1 MLRSRRRFSTI
12 NAMTINAMMK
22 IKPITTSALILATAL
37 LASPLAATAQRHGG
51 GGSNIAGSGSLS
63 GYSRPTGVAEAD
75 SLRDFHQVL
84 ALQGTSQQVA
94 EFQRL
99 IKITEAAQ
107 SALQSFQ
114 QPLHEEK
121 GTAESSRRGA
131 LDQALENARSE
142 TRKFQ
147 ESFSPAQKSG
157 LKDLAKRLAKAD
169 SDLDLQQKRLDHSL
183 DQSVDANAAS
193 PELAALSEAL
203 EKALTDFY
211 NQQLAIGREMSITLS
226 SGQDLAFTLPRV
238 KSTVSIGHRTV
249 PVAISGALSQIAAQG
264 GQRTFKLE
272 LVADLSDL
280 QQNISEILRAQL
292 DTAQTCGQR
301 VAIRQASLTPAT
313 PASTL
318 KIWLHFERWMCARS
332 LGQQTSSQQTSSE
345 LAEGDG
351 TVEIKLTAAVENP
364 NTLKLTAAFGRID
377 ATGMLAEALRSG
389 SLGEELR
396 DQVAQSVQSAARAA
410 SDFKVTLPPAV
421 QNSAVIQS
429 AKFQDVGAGDL
440 TMVLDGHIEISSE
453 QAEQLASQL
462 NQALSAHGTQPPETP
477 QLTKRPE

>member
-1 MLRSRRRFSTI
+1 MMINATTI
-12 NAMTINAMMK
+12 NLRTINL
-22 IKPITTSALILATAL
+22 ITTNTLMLATVL
-37 LASPLAATAQRHGG
+37 LVCPLAATAQRHGS
-51 GGSNIAGSGSLS
+51 GGSTSLAGSGNLS
-63 GYSRPTGVAEAD
+63 GYSRPTGVVETD
-75 SLRDFHQVL
+75 SLKDFHQVL

-99 IKITEAAQ
+99 IKITQAAQ

-121 GTAESSRRGA
+121 GTADSPRRDA

-169 SDLDLQQKRLDHSL
+169 SDLDLQQKRLDQSL
-183 DQSVDANAAS
+183 EAHTAS
-193 PELAALSEAL
+193 PELASLSEAL

-249 PVAISGALSQIAAQG
+249 PVAISGVLSQIAAQG

-280 QQNISEILRAQL
+280 QQNISEILRTQL
-292 DTAQTCGQR
+292 DTSQTCGQR

-318 KIWLHFERWMCARS
+318 KIWLHYERWMCTRT
-332 LGQQTSSQQTSSE
+332 LGQQTSPQQTSSE

-351 TVEIKLTAAVENP
+351 IVEIKLTAAVENP
-364 NTLKLTAAFGRID
+364 NTLKLTAALGRID
-377 ATGMLAEALRSG
+377 ATVMLAESLRSG
-389 SLGEELR
+389 SLGEDLR
-396 DQVAQSVQSAARAA
+396 DQVVQAVQSAARAA

-429 AKFQDVGAGDL
+429 AKFQDVGAGGL
-440 TMVLDGHIEISSE
+440 TIVLDGRIEISDE

-462 NQALSAHGTQPPETP
+462 NQALSAHGTPPETP

>member
-1 MLRSRRRFSTI
+1 
-12 NAMTINAMMK
+12 MTINAMMK

-51 GGSNIAGSGSLS
+51 GGANPSGSGSLS

-75 SLRDFHQVL
+75 SLKDFHQVL

-99 IKITEAAQ
+99 IKTTEAAQ

-169 SDLDLQQKRLDHSL
+169 SDLDLQQKRLK
-183 DQSVDANAAS
+183 QSVGANTAS
-193 PELAALSEAL
+193 PELASLSEAL

-238 KSTVSIGHRTV
+238 RSTVSIGHRTV

-318 KIWLHFERWMCARS
+318 KIWLHFERWMCTRT
-332 LGQQTSSQQTSSE
+332 LGQATSNE

-389 SLGEELR
+389 SLGEDLR
-396 DQVAQSVQSAARAA
+396 DRVAQSVQSAARAA

-440 TMVLDGHIEISSE
+440 TMVLDGRIEISSE

-462 NQALSAHGTQPPETP
+462 NQALSAHGTPPAETP

>member
-1 MLRSRRRFSTI
+1 MLRSRSRFSTI
-12 NAMTINAMMK
+12 NAMTINAMK

-211 NQQLAIGREMSITLS
+211 NHQLALGREMSITLAT
-226 SGQDLAFTLPRV
+226 GQDLAFTLPRV

-264 GQRTFKLE
+264 GQRVFKLG

-318 KIWLHFERWMCARS
+318 KIWLHYERWMCTRTF
-332 LGQQTSSQQTSSE
+332 GQQTSSE

-364 NTLKLTAAFGRID
+364 NTLKLTAALGRID

-389 SLGEELR
+389 SLGEDLR

-429 AKFQDVGAGDL
+429 AKFQDVGAGGL
-440 TMVLDGHIEISSE
+440 TIVLDGRIEISSE

-462 NQALSAHGTQPPETP
+462 NQALSAHGTPPETP